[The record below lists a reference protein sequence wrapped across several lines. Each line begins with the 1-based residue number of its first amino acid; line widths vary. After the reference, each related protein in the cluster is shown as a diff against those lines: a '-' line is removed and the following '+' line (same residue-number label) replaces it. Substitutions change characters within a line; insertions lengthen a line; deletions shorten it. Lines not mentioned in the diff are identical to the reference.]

1 MTRSA
6 DQTSISINRFSPD
19 HAEAVMTLV
28 TDAALPPLDY
38 ECETDPG
45 EVHRLIA
52 AARAQ
57 SPIAMGP
64 HGPELLS
71 YDLVRAALR
80 DPRFEVPRGMFLAA
94 QGITSGPLWDRANS
108 SLLSVDAESHTRL
121 RRLVAKAFAPRNA
134 EKLRQT
140 CIDIVTEL
148 TDPHLCAG
156 HCDVVTDIAVQYP
169 IPVICAL
176 LGAPR
181 QDWNLFSRWA
191 DDIFKMFSWNLGEH
205 AEAVEAA
212 WLQLDAYVDAMVAR
226 RTATLTDDLLSDLIR
241 AEVDGDRLTHSELLM
256 LAGGVL
262 LAGTDTTRNQLAAA
276 VEVLC
281 DHPEQ
286 WLLLAENPDMAPL
299 FVDELLRHTPIVLS
313 TVRVAREDVELGG
326 LIIPRGT
333 HVAVNVAA
341 ANRDPQV
348 YDDPESFD
356 VNRIG
361 PPAMMTFGG
370 GLHYCLGAHLARVEL
385 TEALR
390 VLTGKLHSPR
400 CIGRARWKPM
410 TGITGPAS
418 LPVTFE
424 AA

>member
-1 MTRSA
+1 
-6 DQTSISINRFSPD
+6 
-19 HAEAVMTLV
+19 MTLV
-28 TDAALPPLDY
+28 TEAALPTLDY
-38 ECETDPG
+38 ALETDPE

-52 AARAQ
+52 QARAH

-80 DPRFEVPRGMFLAA
+80 DARFEVPRGVFLAA
-94 QGITSGPLWDRANS
+94 QGITSGPLWERANN
-108 SLLSVDAESHTRL
+108 SLLGLDGESHTRL

-148 TDPHLCAG
+148 TDPYLHAG
-156 HCDVVTDIAVQYP
+156 RCDVVADIATQYP

-181 QDWNLFSRWA
+181 QDWHLFSGWA
-191 DDIFKMFSWNLGEH
+191 DDIFKMFSWNLGDH
-205 AEAVEAA
+205 ADTVEAA
-212 WLQLDAYVDAMVAR
+212 WRQLDDYVDAMVTR
-226 RTATLTDDLLSDLIR
+226 RISILTDDLLSDLIR
-241 AEVDGDRLTHSELLM
+241 AEVDGDRLTHAELQM

-276 VEVLC
+276 VQVLC
-281 DHPEQ
+281 DYPDQ
-286 WLLLAENPDMAPL
+286 WLLLAENPDMAPR
-299 FVDELLRHTPIVLS
+299 FVDEALRHTPIALS
-313 TVRVAREDVELGG
+313 SIRIAREDVEMAGFT
-326 LIIPRGT
+326 IPAGT
-333 HVAVNVAA
+333 NVVVNFAA

-348 YDDPESFD
+348 YDDPDRFD

-361 PPAMMTFGG
+361 PPPMMTFGG

-390 VLTGKLHSPR
+390 VLTRKLHNPH
-400 CIGRARWKPM
+400 CVGRAGWKPM
-410 TGITGPAS
+410 TGITGPAA

>member
-1 MTRSA
+1 
-6 DQTSISINRFSPD
+6 
-19 HAEAVMTLV
+19 MTLV
-28 TDAALPPLDY
+28 TNAALPTLDY
-38 ECETDPG
+38 EHETDPE

-52 AARAQ
+52 AARAHA
-57 SPIAMGP
+57 PIAMGP
-64 HGPELLS
+64 HGPELLT
-71 YDLVRAALR
+71 YDLVRTALR
-80 DPRFEVPRGMFLAA
+80 DARFEVPRGMFLAA

-108 SLLSVDAESHTRL
+108 SLLGIDGESHTRL
-121 RRLVAKAFAPRNA
+121 RRLVAKAFAPRSA
-134 EKLRQT
+134 EKLREA

-148 TDPHLCAG
+148 TDPCLSEG
-156 HCDVVTDIAVQYP
+156 RCDVVTDIAMQYP

-181 QDWNLFSRWA
+181 RDWHLFSRWA
-191 DDIFKMFSWNLGEH
+191 DDIFKMFSWNLGDH
-205 AEAVEAA
+205 AHTVEAA
-212 WLQLDAYVDAMVAR
+212 WLQLDDYVDAMVTR
-226 RTATLTDDLLSDLIR
+226 RSTTLTDDLLSDLIR
-241 AEVDGDRLTHSELLM
+241 AEVDGDRLTHSELQM

-276 VEVLC
+276 VQVLC
-281 DHPEQ
+281 DYPDQ
-286 WLLLAENPDMAPL
+286 WLLLAENPDIAPT
-299 FVDELLRHTPIVLS
+299 FVDELLRHTPIALS
-313 TVRVAREDVELGG
+313 SVRTTREDVELAG
-326 LIIPRGT
+326 LIFPAGT
-333 HVAVNVAA
+333 HVAVNFAA

-348 YDDPESFD
+348 YDDPDRFD

-370 GLHYCLGAHLARVEL
+370 GLHYCLGVHLARVEL

-390 VLTGKLHSPR
+390 VLTRKLHNPR
-400 CIGRARWKPM
+400 CVGRARWKPM

>member
-1 MTRSA
+1 
-6 DQTSISINRFSPD
+6 
-19 HAEAVMTLV
+19 MTLV
-28 TDAALPPLDY
+28 GDAALPTLDY
-38 ECETDPG
+38 AHETDPE

-52 AARAQ
+52 AARARA
-57 SPIAMGP
+57 PIAMGP
-64 HGPELLS
+64 HGPELLT
-71 YDLVRAALR
+71 YDLVRSALR
-80 DPRFEVPRGMFLAA
+80 DDRFEVPRGMFLAA

-108 SLLSVDAESHTRL
+108 SLLGIDAESHTRL
-121 RRLVAKAFAPRNA
+121 RRLVAKAFAPRSA

-148 TDPHLCAG
+148 TDPCLPDG
-156 HCDVVTDIAVQYP
+156 RCDVVTDIAMQYP

-181 QDWNLFSRWA
+181 QDWPLFSRWA
-191 DDIFKMFSWNLGEH
+191 DDIFKMFSFNLGDH
-205 AEAVEAA
+205 ADAVEAA
-212 WLQLDAYVDAMVAR
+212 WLELDDYVDAMVTR
-226 RTATLTDDLLSDLIR
+226 RRSSLTDDLLSDLIR
-241 AEVDGDRLTHSELLM
+241 AEVDGDRLTHAELQM

-276 VEVLC
+276 VQVLC
-281 DHPEQ
+281 DYPDQ
-286 WLLLAENPDMAPL
+286 WLHLAENPDMAPL
-299 FVDELLRHTPIVLS
+299 FIDELLRHTPIALS
-313 TVRVAREDVELGG
+313 SVRITREDVEMAG
-326 LIIPRGT
+326 LIFPAGT
-333 HVAVNVAA
+333 HVVVNFAA

-348 YDDPESFD
+348 YDDPDRFD

-370 GLHYCLGAHLARVEL
+370 GLHYCLGVHLARVEL

-390 VLTGKLHSPR
+390 VLSRKLHNPR
-400 CIGRARWKPM
+400 CVGRAGWKPM

-418 LPVTFE
+418 LPVMFE

>member
-1 MTRSA
+1 
-6 DQTSISINRFSPD
+6 
-19 HAEAVMTLV
+19 MTLI

-38 ECETDPG
+38 ERETDPG

-108 SLLSVDAESHTRL
+108 SLLGVDAESHTRL

-326 LIIPRGT
+326 LIIPQGT

-356 VNRIG
+356 VDRIG